1 MLDRR
6 RLKKLDHRYH
16 RIAKRLQRADLQRDS
31 APLFDPQGIFDS
43 VVNQWSSQFFLGY
56 YSLDGM
62 TEALSRYGFFDEL
75 ARRGLRDP
83 VVNFDLSDPY
93 LHRLAVH
100 CDGVVEPE
108 TRLVDLRARIVHRPQ
123 DEALAEFL
131 GDAPF
136 DFLFVE
142 WLLLQHP
149 RRAFTPQR
157 PPLPG
162 QNHPGLGIG
171 FEVFQLILIMAERLR
186 LGGILNVP
194 LHYHNAALYHVRSTF
209 LDPEVEGAFRALKR
223 DLGDHRSLAESTW
236 AVHDGCV
243 SLDGQPYEYNGHEQ
257 LCAVRRRVRSFFRQ
271 PEFRRRREITMATR
285 RFHIDEGCLGR
296 VMQRRLEP

>member
-1 MLDRR
+1 MLDPV

-16 RIAKRLQRADLQRDS
+16 RIAKRLRRADLQQDDS
-31 APLFDPQGIFDS
+31 TLFDPEGIFAS
-43 VVNQWSSQFFLGY
+43 VVDKWSSQYFLGY
-56 YSLDGM
+56 YSEDGM
-62 TEALSRYGFFDEL
+62 TEALTRYGFFDEM
-75 ARRGLRDP
+75 AHRGLHDP
-83 VVNFDLSDPY
+83 VLAFDLSDPY
-93 LHRLAVH
+93 LHRLSVH

-108 TRLVDLRARIVHRPQ
+108 TKLVDLRARLVHRPLN
-123 DEALAEFL
+123 EELAEHL

-149 RRAFTPQR
+149 RRRFTRKR

-162 QNHPGLGIG
+162 QTYPGLGIG
-171 FEVFQLILIMAERLR
+171 FEVFQLLLIMAERLC

-194 LHYHNAALYHVRSTF
+194 LHYHNAVLYNVRSSF
-209 LDPEVEGAFRALKR
+209 LDPVAEGAFRALRR
-223 DLGDHRSLAESTW
+223 DLGDRLLAEATW

-243 SLDGQPYEYNGHEQ
+243 TLNGQPYEYSGSEQ

-271 PEFRRRREITMATR
+271 PSFRSRRERSMAAH
-285 RFHIDEGCLGR
+285 RFRVDDACVTR
-296 VMQRRLEP
+296 VMQQRLEP

>member
-1 MLDRR
+1 MLDRT

-16 RIAKRLQRADLQRDS
+16 RIAKRLRRADLQQDDS
-31 APLFDPQGIFDS
+31 SLFDPEGIFAA
-43 VVNQWSSQFFLGY
+43 VVDEWSSQYFLGY
-56 YSLDGM
+56 YSEDGM
-62 TEALSRYGFFDEL
+62 TAALKEYGFFDAL
-75 ARRGLRDP
+75 AHRGLRDP
-83 VVNFDLSDPY
+83 VLHFDLTDPY
-93 LHRLAVH
+93 LHRLSVH

-108 TRLVDLRARIVHRPQ
+108 TKLVDLRARLVHRPLN
-123 DEALAEFL
+123 EALTEHL

-149 RRAFTPQR
+149 RRRFTRQR

-162 QNHPGLGIG
+162 QTYPGLGIG
-171 FEVFQLILIMAERLR
+171 FEVFQLLLIMAERLR

-209 LDPEVEGAFRALKR
+209 LDPEAEGRFRALRR
-223 DLGDHRSLAESTW
+223 DLGDRLLAEATW

-243 SLDGQPYEYNGHEQ
+243 IQDGQPFEYSGTEQ

-271 PEFRRRREITMATR
+271 PGFRRRREQAMASS
-285 RFHIDEGCLGR
+285 RFRVDDECVTR
-296 VMQRRLEP
+296 VMQRRLDT